1 MGVSLTIDQDLKGFD
16 RFLKNNKKQLPFAS
30 SVALNS
36 TGFDIRQA
44 LNKGT
49 QGAFGKPTK
58 FTQKAF
64 LTTKSKKTNLVVH
77 VFAKDKE
84 GYGNARIAYK
94 NYLDTLNSLKTGYQ
108 RFSGAKVS
116 TGMMSPRMAGRVQS
130 IGRATTFE
138 DKLGEW
144 NSRMRKFAVARY
156 YASLGKK

>member
-1 MGVSLTIDQDLKGFD
+1 MITK
-16 RFLKNNKKQLPFAS
+16 LKNLFTNAAQNTGSF
-30 SVALNS
+30 VNTALNYS
-36 TGFDIRQA
+36 EGEE
-44 LNKGT
+44 
-49 QGAFGKPTK
+49 KPKLPNPADVELDLPTSK
-58 FTQKAF
+58 
-64 LTTKSKKTNLVVH
+64 TKSKGVKGFLKKL
-77 VFAKDKE
+77 FSKDKE

>member
-1 MGVSLTIDQDLKGFD
+1 MITKLKNLFTNAAENTGSFVNGAINYSEGEEKPRLPNPGDVEIDLPKSKVSKSKGVKGF
-16 RFLKNNKKQLPFAS
+16 
-30 SVALNS
+30 
-36 TGFDIRQA
+36 
-44 LNKGT
+44 LNKL
-49 QGAFGKPTK
+49 F
-58 FTQKAF
+58 
-64 LTTKSKKTNLVVH
+64 SK
-77 VFAKDKE
+77 DDS
-84 GYGNARIAYK
+84 GYGNARSAYK
-94 NYLDTLNSLKTGYQ
+94 NYLDSLNMLKTGYQ

>member
-1 MGVSLTIDQDLKGFD
+1 MITK
-16 RFLKNNKKQLPFAS
+16 LKNLFTNAAQNTGSF
-30 SVALNS
+30 VNTALNYS
-36 TGFDIRQA
+36 EGEE
-44 LNKGT
+44 
-49 QGAFGKPTK
+49 KPKLPNPADVELDLPTSK
-58 FTQKAF
+58 
-64 LTTKSKKTNLVVH
+64 TKSKGVKGFLKKL
-77 VFAKDKE
+77 FSKDKE

-116 TGMMSPRMAGRVQS
+116 TGMMSPRMAGRVQQ
-130 IGRATTFE
+130 IGRAATFE

>member
-1 MGVSLTIDQDLKGFD
+1 MITKLKNLFTNAAQNTGSFANMAINYSEGEEMPRAPNPGDVEIDLPKSKVTKKGVKGF
-16 RFLKNNKKQLPFAS
+16 LKKLFKGDDAGYQ
-30 SVALNS
+30 NS
-36 TGFDIRQA
+36 RA
-44 LNKGT
+44 
-49 QGAFGKPTK
+49 
-58 FTQKAF
+58 
-64 LTTKSKKTNLVVH
+64 
-77 VFAKDKE
+77 
-84 GYGNARIAYK
+84 AYK
-94 NYLDTLNSLKTGYQ
+94 NYLDTLSMLKTGYK

>member
-1 MGVSLTIDQDLKGFD
+1 MITKLKNLFTNAAQNTGSFVNTALNYSEGEEKPKLPNPADVEFELPKSKVQKKGVKGF
-16 RFLKNNKKQLPFAS
+16 
-30 SVALNS
+30 
-36 TGFDIRQA
+36 
-44 LNKGT
+44 LNKLFKGDD
-49 QGAFGKPTK
+49 QGYQNSRA
-58 FTQKAF
+58 
-64 LTTKSKKTNLVVH
+64 
-77 VFAKDKE
+77 
-84 GYGNARIAYK
+84 AYK
-94 NYLDTLNSLKTGYQ
+94 NYLDTLSMLKTGYQ

>member
-1 MGVSLTIDQDLKGFD
+1 MITKLKNLFTNAAQNTGSFANMAINYSEGEEMPRKPNPGDVEIDLPKSKVPKSKGVKGF
-16 RFLKNNKKQLPFAS
+16 LKKL
-30 SVALNS
+30 
-36 TGFDIRQA
+36 
-44 LNKGT
+44 
-49 QGAFGKPTK
+49 
-58 FTQKAF
+58 
-64 LTTKSKKTNLVVH
+64 
-77 VFAKDKE
+77 FAKDSE
-84 GYGNARIAYK
+84 GYQNSRAAYK

>member
-1 MGVSLTIDQDLKGFD
+1 MITKLKNLFTNAAQNTGSFANMAINYSEGEEVPRLPNPGDVEIDLPKSKVQKKGVKGF
-16 RFLKNNKKQLPFAS
+16 
-30 SVALNS
+30 
-36 TGFDIRQA
+36 
-44 LNKGT
+44 LNKLFKGDD
-49 QGAFGKPTK
+49 QGYQNSRA
-58 FTQKAF
+58 
-64 LTTKSKKTNLVVH
+64 
-77 VFAKDKE
+77 
-84 GYGNARIAYK
+84 AYK
-94 NYLDTLNSLKTGYQ
+94 NYLDSLSMLKTGYQ

>member
-1 MGVSLTIDQDLKGFD
+1 MITKLKNLFTNAAQNTGSFANMAINYSEGEEVPRLPNPGDVEIDLPKSKVPKKGVKGFLSKL
-16 RFLKNNKKQLPFAS
+16 F
-30 SVALNS
+30 
-36 TGFDIRQA
+36 
-44 LNKGT
+44 KGD
-49 QGAFGKPTK
+49 
-58 FTQKAF
+58 
-64 LTTKSKKTNLVVH
+64 S
-77 VFAKDKE
+77 E
-84 GYGNARIAYK
+84 GYQNSRAAYK
-94 NYLDTLNSLKTGYQ
+94 NYLDTLSMLKTGYQ

>member
-1 MGVSLTIDQDLKGFD
+1 MITKLKNLFTNAAQNTGSFANMAINYSEGEERPKLPNPGDVEIDLPTSKTKPKGVKGF
-16 RFLKNNKKQLPFAS
+16 LKKLFKGDDAGYQ
-30 SVALNS
+30 NS
-36 TGFDIRQA
+36 RA
-44 LNKGT
+44 
-49 QGAFGKPTK
+49 
-58 FTQKAF
+58 
-64 LTTKSKKTNLVVH
+64 
-77 VFAKDKE
+77 
-84 GYGNARIAYK
+84 AYK
-94 NYLDTLNSLKTGYQ
+94 NYLDSLSMLKTGYQ